1 MINAILSFSVRQRLV
16 VILATVIVAGFG
28 VLALKQIPIDAFP
41 DVTNVQVQV
50 LAKAGGMSPP
60 EVEKL
65 VTRPIEIQM
74 GGLPRLTEIRST
86 SKIGLAAITIVFED
100 GVNDY
105 FARQLVS
112 ERLTAARENLPAGVD
127 VELGPISTG
136 LGEIFQYTLV
146 SRDKKH
152 DATEL
157 RTIQDYIVR
166 PLLRTVPGVADVNSF
181 GGFVKQFQ
189 VVVRPEQLTSFKV
202 TLQQVFEALARNN
215 ANASGNFIEHQSEQY
230 VVRGLGLVKNT
241 QDIANIIVAMR
252 EHTPIY
258 VRDVADVK
266 IGAELRQGVVTM
278 NGQGEV
284 VSAIVL
290 MLKGASGRDV
300 VNAVKEKLP
309 AIQKALPKGVEL
321 VPFYDRTDLVRKAIH
336 TVMSALEE
344 GAIFVLIVLVVL
356 LADVRSAI
364 IVALVLPLSALFAF
378 IMMKWYGLSANL
390 MSLGGL
396 AIGIGMMVDGAVVMV
411 ENIHRHLTEKPS
423 VAAVYDRRR
432 SSHDAIT
439 EPAVADRRYRRSK
452 IDIVLYSARE
462 VARPIVFG
470 IAIIIIVFLPL
481 FTLQGFEGKMFS
493 PLAFTISFAL
503 LGSLILSLTFV
514 PMLCTFF
521 LKQAPHEHDPFHIR
535 WLKHVYLVALKP
547 FIRRPWRVV
556 LPAVIALIASL
567 LLVPFIGTEFLPSLD
582 EGAVAIEARSLPSIS
597 LQQGIDLQTRAQRI
611 FKKFPEV
618 IDAVSKTGRADI
630 ATDPMGIDS
639 TDVMLTLRPPSEWT
653 SAKTKELLV
662 EKFRAAFAELPGVS
676 GNFSQPIALRVDE
689 LISGVKSA
697 IAIKIF
703 GDDLNVLKDKAD
715 AVGRVL
721 SKVRGATDVNV
732 EKVSGLAYLQ
742 IEVDRER
749 TARYGINVADI
760 HDVIEMAIGG
770 KEASK
775 VYDGMK
781 VFGLAV
787 RFPESARNDVEPIRQ
802 ILIPSP
808 SGALIPLGQVAK
820 VEVSEGPAQISR
832 EMAQRRIVIEC
843 NVVGRDIGS
852 FVQEARRNID
862 NAVRLPPGYFMTWG
876 GQFENQ
882 QRAMKRF
889 AIVVPITIAS
899 IFLLL
904 FISFNSIKQAVLII
918 LNIPFALIGGIL
930 ALVIGGFNLSVSASV
945 GFITLFGVAVLNG
958 VVMVSYFNELRRDGV
973 NLELAVIKGA
983 VLRLRPVLIT
993 ASVAALGLIPLLF
1006 ATGPGSEIQKPLA
1019 AVVIG
1024 GLISSTVLTLFI
1036 LPTLYQTFELRS
1048 ADRSSVRH
1056 EIAAQTERAGGA
1068 TEA

>member
-1 MINAILSFSVRQRLV
+1 MINAILNFSVRQRML
-16 VILATVIVAGFG
+16 VILGAVILTGFG
-28 VLALKQIPIDAFP
+28 ILAWQRISIDAFP

-112 ERLTAARENLPAGVD
+112 ERLASARETLPAGVD
-127 VELGPISTG
+127 AELGPITTG
-136 LGEIFQYTLV
+136 LGEIFQYILV
-146 SRDKKH
+146 SKDPKYN
-152 DATEL
+152 ATEL

-166 PLLRTVPGVADVNSF
+166 PLLRTVPGVADVSSF

-189 VVVRPEQLTSFKV
+189 VIVRPERLTSFHV
-202 TLQQVFEALARNN
+202 SLQQVFEALAKNN
-215 ANASGNFIEHQSEQY
+215 SNASGNFIEHQSEQY
-230 VVRGLGLVKNT
+230 VVRGLGLVKST
-241 QDIANIIVAMR
+241 QDIGNIIVAVH

-266 IGAELRQGVVTM
+266 IGAELRQGAVTM
-278 NGQGEV
+278 NGRGEV

-300 VNAVKEKLP
+300 VNAIKEKLP
-309 AIQKALPKGVEL
+309 EIQKALPKGVEL

-336 TVMSALEE
+336 TVTSALQE
-344 GAIFVLIVLVVL
+344 GAILVLIVLVVL
-356 LADVRSAI
+356 LADLRSAI
-364 IVALVLPLSALFAF
+364 IVTLVLPLSALFAF
-378 IMMKWYGLSANL
+378 IMMRWYGLSANL

-411 ENIHRHLTEKPS
+411 ENIHRHLTEKP
-423 VAAVYDRRR
+423 D
-432 SSHDAIT
+432 
-439 EPAVADRRYRRSK
+439 PAKLHHRHVGK
-452 IDIVLYSARE
+452 VETVLYAAKE
-462 VARPIVFG
+462 VGRPIVFG
-470 IAIIIIVFLPL
+470 IFIIIVVFLPL

-503 LGSLILSLTFV
+503 LGSLILSLTLV
-514 PMLCTFF
+514 PTLCTFF
-521 LKQAPHEHDPFHIR
+521 LKQTPHEHDPIHIR

-547 FIRRPWRVV
+547 CIRRPWRVV
-556 LPAVIALIASL
+556 LPAVVALIAAL
-567 LLVPFIGTEFLPSLD
+567 LLIPFIGTEFLPSLD

-597 LQQGIDLQTRAQRI
+597 LQQAADLQTRAQRI
-611 FKKFPEV
+611 FKQFPEV

-630 ATDPMGIDS
+630 ATDPMGIES
-639 TDVMLTLRPPSEWT
+639 TDVMLTLRPQSEWT
-653 SAKTKELLV
+653 SAKSKDELV
-662 EKFRAAFAELPGVS
+662 SKMRAAFADLPGVS
-676 GNFSQPIALRVDE
+676 GNFTQPIALRVDE
-689 LISGVKSA
+689 LVSGVKSA
-697 IAIKIF
+697 IGIKIF
-703 GDDLNVLKDKAD
+703 GDDLKVLKEKAD
-715 AVGRVL
+715 AVARVL

-732 EKVSGLAYLQ
+732 EKVSGLAYLE
-742 IEVDRER
+742 IEVDREKI
-749 TARYGINVADI
+749 ARYGINVADI
-760 HDVIEMAIGG
+760 HEVIETAIGG

-787 RFPESARNDVEPIRQ
+787 RFPESARNDVEPIRE

-808 SGALIPLGQVAK
+808 SGALIPLGQLAK

-832 EMAQRRIVIEC
+832 EMAQRRIVIQC
-843 NVVGRDIGS
+843 NVTGRDIGS
-852 FVQEARRNID
+852 FVHEAKQKID
-862 NAVRLPPGYFMTWG
+862 NAVKLPPGYIMTWG

-889 AIVVPITIAS
+889 SIVVPITIAS

-904 FISFNSIKQAVLII
+904 FSSFNSVKQALLII
-918 LNIPFALIGGIL
+918 MNIPFALIGGIL
-930 ALVIGGFNLSVSASV
+930 ALIIGQFNLSVSASV
-945 GFITLFGVAVLNG
+945 GFIALFGVAVLNG
-958 VVMVSYFNELRRDGV
+958 VVMVSYFNELRREGMNV
-973 NLELAVIKGA
+973 ELAVVKGA

-993 ASVAALGLIPLLF
+993 ASVAALGLIPMLF

-1024 GLISSTVLTLFI
+1024 GLISSTALTLFI
-1036 LPTLYQTFELRS
+1036 LPTLYNVFERRS
-1048 ADRSSVRH
+1048 RPVPH
-1056 EIAAQTERAGGA
+1056 PLPNPPLTTELF
-1068 TEA
+1068 TT